1 MSDLDLSSDDDEAA
15 DLVDRYGY
23 FIQTGLF
30 IHSHGVH
37 GAGVI
42 RFAVLFKLSIAALMV
57 ATLLRESGPHVH
69 RVVLAAVRKRLV
81 VSTTLAREVQ
91 GVAETFRAQPE
102 QRSLVRYAVH
112 GVEKREQ
119 HQTDQDY
126 RPGPARP
133 EHGRFETASWHR
145 IVGNDQFSCVTY
157 TERFREPD

>member
-1 MSDLDLSSDDDEAA
+1 MGKRSKCRCSVEGWGKK
-15 DLVDRYGY
+15 Y
-23 FIQTGLF
+23 QKKTEETN

-81 VSTTLAREVQ
+81 VSTTLAREIQ

-112 GVEKREQ
+112 SVEKREQ

-145 IVGNDQFSCVTY
+145 VVDNDQFSCVTY